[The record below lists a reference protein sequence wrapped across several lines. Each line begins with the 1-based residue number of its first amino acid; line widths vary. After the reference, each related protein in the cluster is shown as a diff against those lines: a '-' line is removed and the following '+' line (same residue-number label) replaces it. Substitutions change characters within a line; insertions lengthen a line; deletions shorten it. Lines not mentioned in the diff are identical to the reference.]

1 MELFHGRSGASD
13 KTVLTS
19 NASSSTTTAT
29 RNHYVPCGYPSF
41 LRQPTP
47 LKRICARVPT
57 SWLYQYSELV
67 RRNCTL
73 GPCLLRQSTGGFVVE
88 SYSREVHETNV
99 VQFSSQNC
107 TLHVWSSLTFR
118 SIDRRDCQF
127 LVASPLTA
135 HSKGGTRARVLFQ
148 SPASPKRSTI
158 PQHTSRP
165 AMPTRS
171 SLQPHARLLQEIN
184 DGNVRGAEEQLDAGG
199 MHECSR

>member
-1 MELFHGRSGASD
+1 MILMETTVDTGCRWVGFSNMCLDLVYGGLQLNISTFSVLDLLELVELFHGRSGASD

-107 TLHVWSSLTFR
+107 TLHVWSSLTF
-118 SIDRRDCQF
+118 
-127 LVASPLTA
+127 
-135 HSKGGTRARVLFQ
+135 
-148 SPASPKRSTI
+148 
-158 PQHTSRP
+158 
-165 AMPTRS
+165 
-171 SLQPHARLLQEIN
+171 SLH
-184 DGNVRGAEEQLDAGG
+184 
-199 MHECSR
+199 